1 MLKRKILPIMV
12 GVLKDTYSYMDTLTV
27 FVVLGVIMI
36 SSSIVLKVTDVLH
49 NGMVFITRKLTKP
62 RYTRQYNASED
73 QGSKRHGT
81 KTSVIH
87 CDNTM

>member
-27 FVVLGVIMI
+27 FVVLGVSMI

-49 NGMVFITRKLTKP
+49 NGMVF
-62 RYTRQYNASED
+62 YNTQANKK
-73 QGSKRHGT
+73 Q
-81 KTSVIH
+81 IY
-87 CDNTM
+87 